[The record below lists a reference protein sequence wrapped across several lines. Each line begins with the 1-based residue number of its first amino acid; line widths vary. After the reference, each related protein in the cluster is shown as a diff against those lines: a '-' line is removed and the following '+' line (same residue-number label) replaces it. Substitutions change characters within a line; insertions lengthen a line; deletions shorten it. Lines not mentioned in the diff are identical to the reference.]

1 MIGFLIDVD
10 NNQKEVE
17 LGYVIHPDYSNKGYA
32 TEALEKTLQII
43 FMSGYQ
49 SVKAGAFEEN
59 LVSIRVMEKCGMI
72 SIEQEDIIEYR
83 GKKYRCIYYKK
94 INHSL
99 NN

>member
-1 MIGFLIDVD
+1 
-10 NNQKEVE
+10 
-17 LGYVIHPDYSNKGYA
+17 
-32 TEALEKTLQII
+32 
-43 FMSGYQ
+43 MSGYQ